1 MESHGTPDEIQI
13 TRSTWQLVR
22 DDFVTE
28 PIGLVEVKGK
38 GEVETW
44 RLVGVRAGQ
53 ATTGVL
59 SGSDG
64 RRARVRHRIE
74 LRL

>member
-1 MESHGTPDEIQI
+1 MESHGAPDEIQI

-44 RLVGVRAGQ
+44 RLVGQ
-53 ATTGVL
+53 ASESPNLHSPDFT
-59 SGSDG
+59 
-64 RRARVRHRIE
+64 
-74 LRL
+74 